1 MTKSID
7 ISIVVPVYNNE
18 KELSA
23 CLSSIKMQEYPKDK
37 IEILLCDGGSSDK
50 TIEIGKQF
58 GCKILHNQKRLTEFG
73 VTLGISKANGKYIT
87 VLAADN
93 ELIGKNF
100 IKGMI
105 YPFINDKRVMITY
118 PIQMSMEN
126 DSWISKYINTFTDPI
141 SHFIYGNASNT
152 RTFGKRY
159 KTIQKNNQYV
169 IYDFSSMDY
178 PMIALAQGTTI
189 RNKSDERNN
198 PGDDILP
205 IVDVIADYKYLAY
218 VPEAQVAHHTIL
230 SLSIYFRK
238 QRWAF
243 DNYLMQSD
251 YGIRKRTVYFSP
263 VRKFKKFIWPLY
275 AALIV
280 PPLIVSIVGYIKN
293 GKKEW
298 LYHFPLTM
306 VSLAALVFEVVRV
319 TILRR
324 QTKVQR
330 KI

>member
-1 MTKSID
+1 MTKSKD
-7 ISIVVPVYNNE
+7 ISIVIPVYNNE
-18 KELSA
+18 KELSI
-23 CLSSIKMQEYPKDK
+23 CLSSIKAQEYPKDK

-58 GCKILHNQKRLTEFG
+58 GCTILHNQKRLAEFG
-73 VTLGISKANGKYIT
+73 VTLGISKACGKYVT

-93 ELIGKNF
+93 ELIGNNF
-100 IKGMI
+100 IESII
-105 YPFINDKRVMITY
+105 YPFVQDKRVVITY
-118 PIQMSMEN
+118 PIQMSTEE

-152 RTFGKRY
+152 RTFAKCY
-159 KTIQKNNQYV
+159 KTIQKNDQYV

-178 PMIALAQGTTI
+178 PMIALAQGSTL
-189 RNKSDERNN
+189 RNINGNRNN

-205 IVDVIADYKYLAY
+205 IVDVIADDKHLAY
-218 VPEAQVAHHTIL
+218 VPEAQVAHHTIS

-243 DNYLMQSD
+243 DNYLMRSD
-251 YGIRKRTVYFSP
+251 YGIRKRTVYFTF
-263 VRKFKKFIWPLY
+263 VRKLKKFIWPIY
-275 AALIV
+275 AALLV
-280 PPLIVSIVGYIKN
+280 PPLIVSIVGYITS
-293 GKKEW
+293 GKKVW

-324 QTKVQR
+324 QTKVNR